1 MTNKIDVINLNT
13 PKPSAKGY
21 VFIIGGAA
29 IMLVGLIMC
38 LSIVLLLP
46 GLGAFLIGFL
56 LMYGG
61 LPRTEVECRAC
72 GQAVGVRSGFK
83 QAKCGGC
90 NTVTPVKWN
99 K

>member
-1 MTNKIDVINLNT
+1 MTNKIDVINLDT
-13 PKPSAKGY
+13 PEPSAKGY
-21 VFIIGGAA
+21 ALIIGGIAFMVA
-29 IMLVGLIMC
+29 GLLMC
-38 LSIVLLLP
+38 LSIILLLP
-46 GLGAFLIGFL
+46 GLGALLIGFL

-61 LPRTEVECRAC
+61 LPRKDVECRAC
-72 GQAVGVRSGFK
+72 GQAVGVRMGFK

>member
-1 MTNKIDVINLNT
+1 MTNKIDVINLDT
-13 PKPSAKGY
+13 PKPSGKGY
-21 VFIIGGAA
+21 ALIIGGALL
-29 IMLVGLIMC
+29 MLVGLLMC
-38 LSIVLLLP
+38 LSIILILP
-46 GLGAFLIGFL
+46 GIGALLIGFF

-61 LPRTEVECRAC
+61 LPREEVECRAC
-72 GQAVGVRSGFK
+72 GQSVGVRSGFK